1 MPVSGGVHP
10 FVGCHG
16 EDEDLVDLAHSKTG
30 DPDTVEQGHH
40 HHEDHPGG
48 ADRRRPQVVKVSLL
62 VLRVRTG
69 GGQVG
74 VAAVGGE
81 EGKAGQEEQVED
93 EVVVILLTD
102 TVPDPGTMMVKP
114 RDAFITN
121 GAVLRPDRSL
131 YKTRAAE
138 YHGVEAVAL
147 RQLNESPVLHLLTCA
162 DYP

>member
-1 MPVSGGVHP
+1 M
-10 FVGCHG
+10 
-16 EDEDLVDLAHSKTG
+16 
-30 DPDTVEQGHH
+30 
-40 HHEDHPGG
+40 
-48 ADRRRPQVVKVSLL
+48 
-62 VLRVRTG
+62 
-69 GGQVG
+69 
-74 VAAVGGE
+74 
-81 EGKAGQEEQVED
+81 
-93 EVVVILLTD
+93 VILLTD